1 MLVTE
6 KLETFSTRITI
17 KGLDMILQLTISEFL
32 EKIRH
37 LRLEVNW
44 FKNAEFWLSFD
55 TETIIGYNFLE
66 SEEIFI

>member
-32 EKIRH
+32 GKIRH

-44 FKNAEFWLSFD
+44 FENSEFWLSFD